1 MYANPDEEMRMK
13 VNRNRLK
20 SDLASQVAEQ
30 KSRRFEEEYHKRREE
45 LESRQKKIAAGLDHW
60 GQPIAAG
67 DPYRIA
73 DKMRKEIKEMEANLK
88 QMAEN
93 ERAEGGTEAA
103 IANYG
108 RTTSNPR
115 TQRVSNGDT
124 IEFQKNRNNSLAS
137 DNFEISLDDELD
149 KFMTPR
155 DVREKRILSQMVG
168 VEQKEA
174 LEAQEREKGRVAY
187 FDNTNP
193 N

>member
-1 MYANPDEEMRMK
+1 MR
-13 VNRNRLK
+13 
-20 SDLASQVAEQ
+20 EQ
-30 KSRRFEEEYHKRREE
+30 KR
-45 LESRQKKIAAGLDHW
+45 
-60 GQPIAAG
+60 
-67 DPYRIA
+67 
-73 DKMRKEIKEMEANLK
+73 
-88 QMAEN
+88 
-93 ERAEGGTEAA
+93 GTEAA

-115 TQRVSNGDT
+115 TQRVSNSDT

-155 DVREKRILSQMVG
+155 DVREKMILSQMVG

-193 N
+193 NKSNTPSTESDKSFVGLLNDKLYDMIKELCGMKPTSDACFKDSTWTIQVKFQRQTFVAFSQNLV

>member
-1 MYANPDEEMRMK
+1 
-13 VNRNRLK
+13 
-20 SDLASQVAEQ
+20 
-30 KSRRFEEEYHKRREE
+30 
-45 LESRQKKIAAGLDHW
+45 
-60 GQPIAAG
+60 
-67 DPYRIA
+67 
-73 DKMRKEIKEMEANLK
+73 MEANLK

-108 RTTSNPR
+108 RATSNPR
-115 TQRVSNGDT
+115 TQRVSNSDT

-155 DVREKRILSQMVG
+155 DVREKMILSQMVG

-174 LEAQEREKGRVAY
+174 LGAQERGKGRVPY

-193 N
+193 NKSNTPSTESDKSFVGLLNDKLYDMIKGAMWNEAYLRRLFQRFDVDNTGKISATNFRRVFSKTWFNGDKI